1 MSYDGIVF
9 FEGGILGGIIVY
21 ASEIAADP
29 YATFSILVEGINGIV
44 RQGIV
49 IVGIVGEVLDFPGF
63 LVVSVYS
70 SFCGNPQCFCRW
82 DRCFLQ
88 RYFRFGKSPV
98 ASR

>member
-63 LVVSVYS
+63 LVVDIYS
-70 SFCGNPQCFCRW
+70 SFSNGPFIRVSGVRISCAI
-82 DRCFLQ
+82 LVK
-88 RYFRFGKSPV
+88 KSIL
-98 ASR
+98 A

>member
-49 IVGIVGEVLDFPGF
+49 IVGIVGEELDFPGF

-70 SFCGNPQCFCRW
+70 SLCGKPQCFFV
-82 DRCFLQ
+82 DGIDVS
-88 RYFRFGKSPV
+88 YKDTFGLGRV
-98 ASR
+98 R